1 MASILRTNRRLV
13 FIFGLLIFL
22 VCFVS
27 MGAGKVAAKGK
38 AAAVVEEEEYDE
50 EDRELMKDFDEEEE
64 EDEDG
69 DSEDWDEEEDMDED
83 EDEEGESRGLAMDD
97 LDGLIDKE
105 DLMRQLEAMGLSM
118 EVRFGGEMGGGA
130 GGERLVV

>member
-1 MASILRTNRRLV
+1 LV

-64 EDEDG
+64 EEDEDEDG
-69 DSEDWDEEEDMDED
+69 DSEDWDEEQDMDED

-105 DLMRQLEAMGLSM
+105 DLMRQLDAMGLSM
-118 EVRFGGEMGGGA
+118 EVRSGGEMGKGA

>member
-1 MASILRTNRRLV
+1 M
-13 FIFGLLIFL
+13 FGLLIFL

-38 AAAVVEEEEYDE
+38 AAAVVEEEAYDE
-50 EDRELMKDFDEEEE
+50 KDREMMKDFDEEEE
-64 EDEDG
+64 EEDEDG
-69 DSEDWDEEEDMDED
+69 DFEDWDEEEDMDED

-105 DLMRQLEAMGLSM
+105 DLMRQVGGGGLRGG
-118 EVRFGGEMGGGA
+118 VGLGGERGGGA

>member
-50 EDRELMKDFDEEEE
+50 EDRELMQEFDEEEE
-64 EDEDG
+64 KEDEDG
-69 DSEDWDEEEDMDED
+69 DFEDWDEEEDMDAD
-83 EDEEGESRGLAMDD
+83 EDEEDGESRGLAMDD
-97 LDGLIDKE
+97 LDGLLDKE

-118 EVRFGGEMGGGA
+118 EVRFGGEMGGGQ
-130 GGERLVV
+130 GERDS